1 LDEIATGQRKYFM
14 VGKVSAD
21 DVAGCGL
28 VDSYIEK
35 VHHEGDRQ
43 QIRWFLIYLT
53 TAMIVYKLAKERRP

>member
-1 LDEIATGQRKYFM
+1 M